1 MKRIYLA
8 SVIAALSLVLCC
20 MAPAQMGQ
28 MGQMG
33 MSMWQKIAIAKYMNP
48 VVGKGAVYEVTNMSS
63 RDNSPKSMEMGVV
76 GKDGVDGKDGF
87 WMQMV
92 MATARGQMVSKTLM
106 TRDDFQSHKTIFQ
119 MQGQQAMEMTINPSA
134 ARDVNVQDNM
144 KEWHSAGTETITV
157 PAGTFTCE
165 HWKNDTK
172 GSELWLSD
180 KVTPF
185 GLVKETSKDNSMVLT
200 KVLSD
205 VTDKITG
212 PVTKF
217 DMQQMMQQM
226 QQQHQKP

>member
-1 MKRIYLA
+1 MKRIYVM
-8 SVIAALSLVLCC
+8 SVIVALSLLLCC
-20 MAPAQMGQ
+20 ITPAQMGPS
-28 MGQMG
+28 GSMG
-33 MSMWQKIAIAKYMNP
+33 MNIWQKMAIAKFVNP
-48 VVGKGAVYEVTNMSS
+48 VVGKGAVYEVTSANS
-63 RDNSPKSMEMGVV
+63 RDSGPKSMEMGVV
-76 GKDGVDGKDGF
+76 GKDSVDGKEGF

-92 MATARGQMVSKTLM
+92 MSTGKGQMVSKVLM
-106 TRDDFQSHKTIFQ
+106 SRDDFQPHKTIFQ
-119 MQGQQAMEMTINPSA
+119 MQGQQAMEMPINPSA
-134 ARDVNVQDNM
+134 AHETTVQDNM
-144 KEWHSAGTETITV
+144 KEWHSVGSETITV

-165 HWKNDTK
+165 HWKNDAK
-172 GSELWLSD
+172 GSDVWVSD

-185 GLVKETSKDNSMVLT
+185 GMVKETGKDSSMVLT